1 MLRKQHQLE
10 EKVEQKA
17 IEDALEMEA
26 AAKAKQAAKKRSLK
40 ETTTAAAGKLRS
52 KAAKKA
58 GAAAKRRLQ
67 GTSSASQF
75 QRLPPVLTPKI
86 GGWVAVAYENGWFP
100 GHVLEADEE
109 TETYYTTFL
118 HPCSIAGQYKHP
130 HRADQADVRK
140 RFIFAAQ
147 IQPPVPA
154 SGGRIFILPDNTTL
168 AQQYCLCRK
177 RYLCIDKNHEKLLRI
192 ETNNKKTEKRSY
204 SCFFNVSYS
213 FTLCYSVHACFCKCC

>member
-1 MLRKQHQLE
+1 M
-10 EKVEQKA
+10 
-17 IEDALEMEA
+17 
-26 AAKAKQAAKKRSLK
+26 
-40 ETTTAAAGKLRS
+40 RS

-58 GAAAKRRLQ
+58 GAAATRRLQ

-75 QRLPPVLTPKI
+75 RRLPPALTPKI
-86 GGWVAVAYENGWFP
+86 GDWVAVAYENGWFP

-109 TETYYTTFL
+109 TETYYTNFL
-118 HPCSIAGQYKHP
+118 HPCSVAGQYKHP

-140 RFIFAAQ
+140 CFIFAAQ

-192 ETNNKKTEKRSY
+192 ETNKQKTEKRSY
-204 SCFFNVSYS
+204 SCF
-213 FTLCYSVHACFCKCC
+213 LIKIM